1 VNTDEAPAFAAVLV
15 MAGSG
20 TRLGAA
26 VPKAFVPLGGRP
38 MWRHAAETF
47 ASVASCRAVVLV
59 APVDRVDEVR
69 RAMPA
74 ARVVAGGARRQDSV
88 RLGLAS
94 IPPGIDVVAIHDAA
108 RPFVTRELILAVVL
122 QAFTTGA
129 AASAA
134 PVRDTIKRVKDGR
147 IVETLDRTTLW
158 LAQTPQCFRLDL
170 VRSAHA
176 AAEAKGWDVT
186 DDCALL
192 ERLGHAV
199 AVVRGDA
206 WNFKITEPEDLV
218 AAEAL
223 LARRGAP
230 GKESS

>member
-1 VNTDEAPAFAAVLV
+1 

-20 TRLGAA
+20 TRLGAS
-26 VPKAFVPLGGRP
+26 VPKAFVPLGGKP

-47 ASVASCRAVVLV
+47 ASIDSCRAVVLV
-59 APVDRVDEVR
+59 APADRVDELR

-88 RLGLAS
+88 RLGLVA
-94 IPPGIDVVAIHDAA
+94 IPAGADVVAIHDAA

-122 QAFTTGA
+122 QAFIAGA

-134 PVRDTIKRVKDGR
+134 PARDTIKRVKDGL
-147 IVETLDRTTLW
+147 IVETLDRSALW
-158 LAQTPQCFRLDL
+158 LAQTPQCFRIDL
-170 VRSAHA
+170 IRTAHA
-176 AAEAKGWDVT
+176 AAEKDGWDVT

-206 WNFKITEPEDLV
+206 WNFKITEPEDLD
-218 AAEAL
+218 AAEAF
-223 LARRGAP
+223 LAWRGRP
-230 GKESS
+230 GKEMS

>member
-1 VNTDEAPAFAAVLV
+1 

-20 TRLGAA
+20 SRLGAA
-26 VPKAFVPLGGRP
+26 VPKAFVPLGGKP

-47 ASVASCRAVVLV
+47 AAIESCGLIVFVHPPTIDFSDDVMAFDAEIHFPNLMT
-59 APVDRVDEVR
+59 VR
-69 RAMPA
+69 
-74 ARVVAGGARRQDSV
+74 GGARRQDSV
-88 RLGLAS
+88 RIGLDAVAKHDPS
-94 IPPGIDVVAIHDAA
+94 WNLVAIHDAA
-108 RPFVTRELILAVVL
+108 RPFVSAELIRATVL
-122 QAFTTGA
+122 QSSITGA
-129 AASAA
+129 AVSAA

-147 IVETLDRTTLW
+147 IVETLDRSALW

-170 VRSAHA
+170 IRSAHE
-176 AAEAKGWDVT
+176 AAESNGWDVT

-206 WNFKITEPEDLV
+206 WNFKITEPEDLS

-223 LARRGAP
+223 LARRRPA
-230 GKESS
+230 GKETS